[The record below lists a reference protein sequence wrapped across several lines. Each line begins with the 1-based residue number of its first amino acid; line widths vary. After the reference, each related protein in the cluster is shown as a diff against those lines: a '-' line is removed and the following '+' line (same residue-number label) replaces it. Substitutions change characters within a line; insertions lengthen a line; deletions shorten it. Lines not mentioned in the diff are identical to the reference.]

1 MGCAESEAAE
11 RGVRTMPNGTGF
23 VILVDIMSRVKYLGD
38 LRCEALHL
46 KNGCKV
52 YSDAAKEFQGKGEN
66 FTPADLLAVSYAEC
80 VLTTIANR
88 CKAKSI
94 NVDNSFCDLMRL
106 MGGEPRRVVEIILNF
121 KFSKKYNDEEKKF
134 IKEAS
139 QGCPVGLS
147 LSSDLKKTMTFEFT
161 Q

>member
-1 MGCAESEAAE
+1 MGCTESEAAE
-11 RGVRTMPNGTGF
+11 RTARTLPNGMPSL
-23 VILVDIMSRVKYLGD
+23 ILLDIISRIKYLGD

-52 YSDAAKEFQGKGEN
+52 YSDAPKENQGKGEN

-94 NVDNSFCDLMRL
+94 NVDNSVCDMLKL
-106 MGGEPRRVVEIILNF
+106 MGGEPRRVLEIILNL
-121 KFSKKYNDEEKKF
+121 KFSKKHNDEERKF

-147 LSSDLKKTMTFEFT
+147 LSSDIKKTMTF
-161 Q
+161 